1 MISWLLVIIL
11 TITKIVCNFY
21 GENKMVNRDFRINY
35 NLNSEI
41 LHNLYYII
49 QNSAKKYLDY
59 ENLNGLL

>member
-1 MISWLLVIIL
+1 
-11 TITKIVCNFY
+11 
-21 GENKMVNRDFRINY
+21 MVNRDFRINY

-59 ENLNGLL
+59 ENLNGLLWAILENTLETQKLKKGNL